1 MRQTQPESLCR
12 VQGKLLLKFFVNFS
26 QISVDLVRNF
36 PYECS
41 VSLSEVVIVLQ
52 LNLICFVYVFDSELF
67 SCLLQVLFLGIFD
80 SLVCAEDAS
89 RCKFIFLFLFR
100 FGDVCQL
107 LGLLQLNRPCKL
119 ICLSETRQLVLVK
132 FRGNFSKNFDVLNQK
147 VAVVLGLNIL
157 HKVVVAVL
165 DNFDERVYK
174 HLDLD
179 SLALLHHA
187 TH

>member
-1 MRQTQPESLCR
+1 MCT
-12 VQGKLLLKFFVNFS
+12 
-26 QISVDLVRNF
+26 
-36 PYECS
+36 
-41 VSLSEVVIVLQ
+41 
-52 LNLICFVYVFDSELF
+52 
-67 SCLLQVLFLGIFD
+67 
-80 SLVCAEDAS
+80 EDAS
-89 RCKFIFLFLFR
+89 RCHFIFLFLFL
-100 FGDVCQL
+100 FGDACQL
-107 LGLLQLNRPCKL
+107 LGLGKLNHPCKL
-119 ICLSETRQLVLVK
+119 ICFSETRQLVLVK